1 MSSEIVAVNVTTHR
15 QPILI
20 ATYYGKG
27 YIKEMKLLTSDMKT
41 LLLQYKKKSPFWI
54 GSAFNIPEI
63 DRESS
68 VVELWSF
75 WGSWK
80 KFKKFP
86 DKR

>member
-41 LLLQYKKKSPFWI
+41 LLLQYKKKNHHS
-54 GSAFNIPEI
+54 E
-63 DRESS
+63 
-68 VVELWSF
+68 
-75 WGSWK
+75 
-80 KFKKFP
+80 
-86 DKR
+86 